1 MEQKLTGPDEAW
13 RTRLVETRT
22 DTARILVRVRRI
34 AVIGIKPE
42 HIGGPAFEVPAR
54 LQRAGYTVI
63 PVPVY
68 HPQVTSIL
76 GEPVHRSLTTVEH
89 PIDMALIF
97 RRSADVPKHLDELLA
112 VRPRVVWMQLG
123 IRHDAVAETLA
134 RAGIEVVQDRCA
146 KIELEHM
153 PTL

>member
-1 MEQKLTGPDEAW
+1 MEHKLTEPGEAW
-13 RTRLVETRT
+13 RTRLAETRT

-54 LQRAGYTVI
+54 LRRAGYTII

-68 HPQVTSIL
+68 YPQVTSIL
-76 GEPVHRSLTTVEH
+76 GEPVHRSLATVEQ
-89 PIDMALIF
+89 PLDMALMF

-112 VRPRVVWMQLG
+112 ARPRVVWMQLG